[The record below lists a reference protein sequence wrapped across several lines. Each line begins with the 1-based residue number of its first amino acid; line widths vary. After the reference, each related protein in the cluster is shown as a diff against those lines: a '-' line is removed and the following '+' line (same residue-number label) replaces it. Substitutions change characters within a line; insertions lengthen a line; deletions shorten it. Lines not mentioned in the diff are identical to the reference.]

1 MRALHTKK
9 PFMALSKTAINH
21 LTEVIT
27 IDEFGGMT
35 TEEFSELNIIT
46 DSFFTAE
53 ETSENLE
60 KVLKQINS
68 L

>member
-21 LTEVIT
+21 PAEVIT
-27 IDEFGGMT
+27 MDEFGGMT
-35 TEEFSELNIIT
+35 TEEFSELNIII

-60 KVLKQINS
+60 KVLKQINN